1 MSFSDEKLAGMT
13 YLWFPIFVIVL
24 LLNGEILEGNKWI
37 KYLKKNSSNNG
48 TLYFII
54 GAASTSNPSRP
65 TTTTSQNALGPPA
78 GTEIVVMPSGQ
89 TYPLTP
95 AVASSLTPSTPSAC
109 PAGIGVGY
117 PRPHPGDGSI
127 DFSKTE
133 MVTPETSLNM
143 SNSAFLASLGLEQL
157 R

>member
-1 MSFSDEKLAGMT
+1 M
-13 YLWFPIFVIVL
+13 
-24 LLNGEILEGNKWI
+24 
-37 KYLKKNSSNNG
+37 
-48 TLYFII
+48 
-54 GAASTSNPSRP
+54 TSNPSRP